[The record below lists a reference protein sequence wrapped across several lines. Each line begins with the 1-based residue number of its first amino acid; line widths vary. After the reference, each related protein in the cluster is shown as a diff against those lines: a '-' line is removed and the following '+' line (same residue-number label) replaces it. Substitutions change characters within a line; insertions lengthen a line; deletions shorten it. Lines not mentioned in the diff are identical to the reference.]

1 MNKNILTLLIISI
14 LGMTSV
20 FGQTHSEFTIVNQV
34 KTTPVKEQALTGT
47 CWSYATTSFIETE
60 ALRMG
65 KKEYNLSEMFFVYH
79 AYLQK
84 AQDYVMF
91 HGKAN
96 FSEGGQ
102 AHDVL
107 NVIKEY
113 GLVTEE
119 AYDGIEYDL
128 VFHNHAE
135 MVENLTSIVE
145 NAAKKEKV
153 LLAPWYIAFKSVLE
167 SYLGKTPVNFTVD
180 GKEFN
185 PKSFNTSEIGFK
197 PADYIEFTSF
207 SHHPYYEEF
216 DLEVPDNWSHD
227 RYMNVPIDELM
238 KIMDNALD
246 KGYSI
251 DWDGDVSE
259 DNFEKGYTTGKAFLR
274 EKDINKIQEK
284 GFQRY
289 RQETFENYTTTDDH
303 LMHIVGTAKD
313 KDGRL
318 FYMTKN
324 SWGNYNGFGGY
335 LYMSKEYVKLKG
347 LAILVHKDAVP
358 KDIAK
363 KCGL

>member
-1 MNKNILTLLIISI
+1 MNKNTIVFLIGLLSSIS
-14 LGMTSV
+14 LL
-20 FGQTHSEFTIVNQV
+20 GQTHPDFTIIKQV

-47 CWSYATTSFIETE
+47 CWSFATTSFIETE
-60 ALRMG
+60 ALRLG
-65 KKEYNLSEMFFVYH
+65 KKEYDLSEMFFVYH
-79 AYLQK
+79 TYLQK

-107 NVIKEY
+107 NVVKEFGIVPESAY
-113 GLVTEE
+113 KGI
-119 AYDGIEYDL
+119 AYDL
-128 VFHNHAE
+128 PFHNHAE

-153 LLAPWYIAFKSVLE
+153 LLPPWYLAFKSVLD
-167 SYLGKTPVNFTVD
+167 SYLGVPPVNFKV
-180 GKEFN
+180 GEKEFN
-185 PKSFNTSEIGFK
+185 PKSFNEIEIGFK
-197 PADYIEFTSF
+197 PEDYVEFTSYT
-207 SHHPYYEEF
+207 HHPFYELF
-216 DLEVPDNWSHD
+216 DLEIPDNWSHD
-227 RYMNVPIDELM
+227 RYMNVPIDDM
-238 KIMDNALD
+238 MRIIDNAID
-246 KGYSI
+246 NGYSI

-259 DNFEKGYTTGKAFLR
+259 DNFEKGYKTGKAILR
-274 EKDINKIQEK
+274 EKDITRIQDQ

-289 RQETFENYTTTDDH
+289 RQKTFENYTTTDDH

-318 FYMTKN
+318 FYLTKN

-347 LAILVHKDAVP
+347 LAILVHKDAIP
-358 KDIAK
+358 RDIAK
-363 KCGL
+363 KCAL

>member
-1 MNKNILTLLIISI
+1 MKKNILFLFAI
-14 LGMTSV
+14 LGSITF
-20 FGQTHSEFTIVNQV
+20 FGQENSEFTIVKQV

-47 CWSYATTSFIETE
+47 CWAFATTSFIETE

-65 KKEYNLSEMFFVYH
+65 KKEYDLSEMFFVYH

-84 AQDYVMF
+84 AKDYVMF

-107 NVIKEY
+107 NVIREY
-113 GLVTEE
+113 GLVPEDV
-119 AYDGIEYDL
+119 YLGRKYDL
-128 VFHNHAE
+128 SFHNHAE

-153 LLAPWYIAFKSVLE
+153 LLPPWYIAFKSVLE
-167 SYLGKTPVNFTVD
+167 SYLGVPPVNFKIAE
-180 GKEFN
+180 KEYN
-185 PKSFNTSEIGFK
+185 PKSFNDVEIGFN
-197 PADYIEFTSF
+197 PDDYVEFTSYT
-207 SHHPYYEEF
+207 HHPFYEKF
-216 DLEVPDNWSHD
+216 DLEIPDNWSHD
-227 RYMNVPIDELM
+227 RYINVPIDDLM
-238 KIMDNALD
+238 KIIDNALNN
-246 KGYSI
+246 GFSV

-259 DNFEKGYTTGKAFLR
+259 DNFEKGYKTGKAVLR
-274 EKDINKIQEK
+274 EKDIKRIQDR

-289 RQETFENYTTTDDH
+289 RQQTFENYTTTDDH

-318 FYMTKN
+318 FYLTKN

-347 LAILVHKDAVP
+347 LAILVHKDAIP
-358 KDIAK
+358 KDITR